1 MSRWVQVVL
10 ITSRGQKLNRNLD
23 KAKVFGFLET
33 PPANLY
39 KCNSCLF
46 QIGCIIFPGVFL
58 FQIGC
63 IIFPGV
69 FLFQIG
75 CIIFPGVLIFLI
87 DCIILG
93 FPFSLRQNFPESDE
107 SVRACLL
114 LVWKERIWQI
124 WTFTGMG
131 SIRKDIFQAKLEW
144 ITTARSQINCKTW
157 ILSRG
162 WRIWQRCDF

>member
-39 KCNSCLF
+39 KCNFC
-46 QIGCIIFPGVFL
+46 L

-107 SVRACLL
+107 SVLAYSSSEKNEFGKYEPL
-114 LVWKERIWQI
+114 
-124 WTFTGMG
+124 
-131 SIRKDIFQAKLEW
+131 LEW
-144 ITTARSQINCKTW
+144 GQLGKIFFRQNW
-157 ILSRG
+157 NE
-162 WRIWQRCDF
+162 

>member
-1 MSRWVQVVL
+1 M
-10 ITSRGQKLNRNLD
+10 
-23 KAKVFGFLET
+23 GFLET

-39 KCNSCLF
+39 KCNFC
-46 QIGCIIFPGVFL
+46 L

-87 DCIILG
+87 DCII
-93 FPFSLRQNFPESDE
+93 FPGVSFFPSPEFSW
-107 SVRACLL
+107 VRWVCACLF

-144 ITTARSQINCKTW
+144 ITMEKSQINCKTW

>member
-39 KCNSCLF
+39 KCNFC
-46 QIGCIIFPGVFL
+46 
-58 FQIGC
+58 
-63 IIFPGV
+63 
-69 FLFQIG
+69 LFQIG

-87 DCIILG
+87 DCII
-93 FPFSLRQNFPESDE
+93 FPGVSFFPSPEFSWVRW
-107 SVRACLL
+107 VRACLF

-144 ITTARSQINCKTW
+144 ITTERSQINCNTW
-157 ILSRG
+157 ILWRG
-162 WRIWQRCDF
+162 WRRWQRCDL